1 MTAEEHGLKL
11 LGEGK
16 KEGVGKKKKECSVDG
31 CSNKVHARGFCAT
44 HSKKPCSVD
53 GCSTKAIARGLCYN
67 HGGRGR
73 KKVCSMDGCSSP
85 VRARGL
91 CSRHGERKPCSVRL
105 LHQDASTRVVRETRR
120 MRRVPSRRL
129 HHACRSSTGD
139 MQRTLCSRVLLV
151 RQVHHRCRFCTRPVR
166 QTN

>member
-1 MTAEEHGLKL
+1 MTVEVRWQTKTFDAAVIHVRSAGKMDVVYAIDGSVGIFLTAEEHGLKL
-11 LGEGK
+11 LGDEGK

-31 CSNKVHARGFCAT
+31 CSNKAHARDFCAT

-53 GCSTKAIARGLCYN
+53 GCSTKAIARGLCDN

-91 CSRHGERKPCSVRL
+91 CSRHDEMKSCSV
-105 LHQDASTRVVRETRR
+105 DGCSTK
-120 MRRVPSRRL
+120 
-129 HHACRSSTGD
+129 
-139 MQRTLCSRVLLV
+139 TLARGLCGK
-151 RQVHHRCRFCTRPVR
+151 HGA
-166 QTN
+166 